1 MKKVIK
7 GLFVLAVMALFAAC
21 SSSSPKDAM
30 EKYGKDLCKGNY
42 EAYVDG
48 IASKKALSAEE
59 KAQFVALIKDK
70 ASAEYEKKGGLKDI
84 KVIKED
90 IAAGDTT
97 AVVYYEVHFG
107 DGTVEDGDQPM
118 VLSDGKWKMKMGNK

>member
-30 EKYGKDLCKGNY
+30 EKNGKDLCKGNY

-97 AVVYYEVHFG
+97 AVVYYEIHFG